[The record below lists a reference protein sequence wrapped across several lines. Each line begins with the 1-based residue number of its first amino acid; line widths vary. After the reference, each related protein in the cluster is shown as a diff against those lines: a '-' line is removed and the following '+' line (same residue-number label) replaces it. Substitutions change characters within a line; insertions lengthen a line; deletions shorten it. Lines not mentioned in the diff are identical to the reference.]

1 MVPDIAEQVDHDSEL
16 KSNSVDKND
25 FWGSQHIKAYIFWI
39 LRFKAV
45 FISSILK
52 ALDNLSENRLNSA
65 GFRSSNLKNHL
76 IDVHIYQV
84 SFLDFF
90 VHIPIYF
97 FHSLGVK

>member
-16 KSNSVDKND
+16 KLNSVDKNY

-52 ALDNLSENRLNSA
+52 ALDNLSEKRLNSA

-76 IDVHIYQV
+76 IVVHIYQV
-84 SFLDFF
+84 SL
-90 VHIPIYF
+90 
-97 FHSLGVK
+97 